1 MRRHFDSR
9 VTRLANLAPATSIYN
24 AVVFEGAADFA
35 RRRRL
40 LIRPHQPDIVSNGT
54 GLSIKK

>member
-9 VTRLANLAPATSIYN
+9 VTRLANLAPATSRYN
-24 AVVFEGAADFA
+24 TFAFEGAADFA

-40 LIRPHQPDIVSNGT
+40 LIQSHQPDIVSNGT

>member
-9 VTRLANLAPATSIYN
+9 VTRLANLAPATSSQN
-24 AVVFEGAADFA
+24 ALVFEGAADFA
-35 RRRRL
+35 RRCRL
-40 LIRPHQPDIVSNGT
+40 LIRPHQPDIVSKET